1 MMSKQCAQVV
11 HDSGG
16 VYGLTQRA
24 QKKKDR
30 EVERQKEALVKKSK
44 QIHSLQISASNYK
57 ISKEKWKQA
66 FVAQR
71 EKGQAQL
78 VEATARLRTKYA
90 ARIAQYNTKCA
101 SRIAHN
107 KTKYAARTAQY
118 KALLRGSQR
127 VQSRGLW
134 DARTPLINSIPYSIR
149 KQIAIE
155 HVNNRI
161 SMNGNFTNLSTNY
174 GSNLLT
180 NFGNSANQTPGYLK
194 QVCCYRQ
201 LAL

>member
-1 MMSKQCAQVV
+1 MMSKHCAQVV
-11 HDSGG
+11 HDAGG

-24 QKKKDR
+24 QKQKDR

-90 ARIAQYNTKCA
+90 ARIA
-101 SRIAHN
+101 HN
-107 KTKYAARTAQY
+107 KTKYAARTTQY

-127 VQSRGLW
+127 VQSRCLW